1 MSFNLDHYKQTATA
15 VRVDDVDFDDFRDKP
30 LSAEAIRVL
39 HYMTDVETHTV
50 CYLRDLLVTPSHQNP
65 RITAFLTM
73 WNFEEFWHGDVIDRI
88 LDVHK
93 EINGLP
99 RHRSVR
105 VAQGFMGN
113 VVAPITQCLT
123 AAVLGEDF
131 IATHMTWGAVN
142 EWSAHAAYGRLIEL
156 EQHATLTKILQRI
169 QQQESRHLAF
179 YMSEA
184 RERLE
189 RSRKAQRITRF
200 ALRRFW
206 APVGSTITPKS
217 ETRFVLNHLLGGE
230 GGNKMVKMLDSKV
243 DKLPGQEGLS
253 LVTKAVRAF
262 GVRVATA

>member
-1 MSFNLDHYKQTATA
+1 MSFNLDHYKHTAKA
-15 VRVDDVDFDDFRDKP
+15 VQVDDIDFDDFRDQP
-30 LSAEAIRVL
+30 LSADALRCL

-65 RITAFLTM
+65 RITTFLTM

-88 LDVHK
+88 LAVHD

-99 RHRSVR
+99 RHESVR
-105 VAQGFMGN
+105 RAQGFAGN
-113 VVAPITQCLT
+113 VVAPITQCLA

-189 RSRKAQRITRF
+189 KSRRAQRITRF

-206 APVGSTITPKS
+206 APVGSTITPKA

-230 GGNKMVKMLDSKV
+230 DGGKMVRMLDGKV
-243 DKLPGQEGLS
+243 DKLPGQEGLD
-253 LVTKAVRAF
+253 LVSKAMASF

>member
-1 MSFNLDHYKQTATA
+1 MSFNLDHYKQTAKA
-15 VRVDDVDFDDFRDKP
+15 VEVDDIDFDDFRDKP
-30 LSAEAIRVL
+30 LSTEAIRCL
-39 HYMTDVETHTV
+39 HYMSDVETHTV

-73 WNFEEFWHGDVIDRI
+73 WNFEEYWHGDVIDRI
-88 LDVHK
+88 LAVHA
-93 EINGLP
+93 EVNGLP

-105 VAQGFMGN
+105 LAQGFRGN
-113 VVAPITQCLT
+113 VVAPISQCLT

-156 EQHATLTKILQRI
+156 EQHATLTTILQRI

-189 RSRKAQRITRF
+189 KSRKAQRITRF

-230 GGNKMVKMLDSKV
+230 GGNKMVQMLDSKV
-243 DKLPGQEGLS
+243 DKLPGQQGLS

>member
-1 MSFNLDHYKQTATA
+1 MSFNLDEYKHTAA
-15 VRVDDVDFDDFRDKP
+15 PVRVDDVDFDDFRDQP
-30 LSAEAIRVL
+30 LSDDALRCL

-88 LDVHK
+88 LAVHA
-93 EINGLP
+93 EANGLP

-105 VAQGFMGN
+105 LSQGFRGN
-113 VVAPITQCLT
+113 VIAPITQCLT

-156 EQHATLTKILQRI
+156 ERHATLTKILLRI
-169 QQQESRHLAF
+169 QHQESRHLAF
-179 YMSEA
+179 YMTEA

-189 RSRKAQRITRF
+189 VSRRAQRITRF
-200 ALRRFW
+200 ALRRYW
-206 APVGSTITPKS
+206 APVGSTITPKV

-230 GGNKMVKMLDSKV
+230 AGNKMVRMLDQKV
-243 DKLPGQEGLS
+243 DKLPGQQGLS
-253 LVTKAVRAF
+253 LVSKAVRTF
-262 GVRVATA
+262 GVEVAA

>member
-1 MSFNLDHYKQTATA
+1 MSFNLDTYKQEAA
-15 VRVDDVDFDDFRDKP
+15 PVRVDDIDLDDFRDQP
-30 LSAEAIRVL
+30 LSDEALRCL

-65 RITAFLTM
+65 RITTFLTM

-88 LDVHK
+88 LAVHA
-93 EINGLP
+93 EENGMP

-105 VAQGFMGN
+105 LAQGFRGN
-113 VVAPITQCLT
+113 VIAPITQCLA

-156 EQHATLTKILQRI
+156 ERHATLTKILQRI

-179 YMSEA
+179 YMTEA

-189 RSRKAQRITRF
+189 RSRRAQRITRF
-200 ALRRFW
+200 MLRRFW

-217 ETRFVLNHLLGGE
+217 ETSFVLGHLLGGE
-230 GGNKMVKMLDSKV
+230 AGGKMVRMLDQKV
-243 DKLPGQEGLS
+243 DKLPGLAGLD
-253 LVTKAVRAF
+253 LVSRGVANF
-262 GVRVATA
+262 GVQFA

>member
-1 MSFNLDHYKQTATA
+1 MSFDLDTYKHTATA
-15 VRVDDVDFDDFRDKP
+15 VRVDDIDFDDFRARP
-30 LSAEAIRVL
+30 LSPEALRCL

-50 CYLRDLLVTPSHQNP
+50 CYLRDLLVTPSHQDP
-65 RITAFLTM
+65 HITTFLTM

-88 LDVHK
+88 LRVH
-93 EINGLP
+93 EEENGLP

-105 VAQGFMGN
+105 VAQGFRGN

-142 EWSAHAAYGRLIEL
+142 EWSAHAAYGRLIEI
-156 EQHATLTKILQRI
+156 EQHPTLTTVLQRI

-184 RERLE
+184 RERLA
-189 RSRKAQRITRF
+189 RSRRAQKITRF
-200 ALRRFW
+200 ALRKFW
-206 APVGSTITPKS
+206 APVGSTITPRA
-217 ETRFVLNHLLGGE
+217 ETQFVLGHLLGGE
-230 GGNKMVKMLDSKV
+230 GGNRMVRMLDTKV

-253 LVTKAVRAF
+253 LVSRAVAGF
-262 GVRVATA
+262 GVAVA

>member
-1 MSFNLDHYKQTATA
+1 MSFNLDTYKREARA
-15 VRVDDVDFDDFRDKP
+15 VTVDDIDFDDFRDQP
-30 LSAEAIRVL
+30 LSPAALRSL

-65 RITAFLTM
+65 RITTFLTM
-73 WNFEEFWHGDVIDRI
+73 WNFEEFWHGDVIDRV
-88 LDVHK
+88 LAVHD

-99 RHRSVR
+99 RHKSVR
-105 VAQGFMGN
+105 VAQGFSGN
-113 VVAPITQCLT
+113 VLAPITQCLA
-123 AAVLGEDF
+123 AAVIGEDF

-179 YMSEA
+179 YMTEA

-189 RSRKAQRITRF
+189 RSRRAQRITRF
-200 ALRRFW
+200 ALKRFW
-206 APVGSTITPKS
+206 APVGSTITPKA
-217 ETRFVLNHLLGGE
+217 ETQFILGHLFQGE
-230 GGNKMVKMLDSKV
+230 AGKRMVRMLDQKV

-253 LVTKAVRAF
+253 LVSKSVAKF
-262 GVRVATA
+262 GVSVA

>member
-1 MSFNLDHYKQTATA
+1 MSFDLDTYKREAAA
-15 VRVDDVDFDDFRDKP
+15 VRVDDIDFDDFRDQP
-30 LSAEAIRVL
+30 LSPEALRVL

-88 LDVHK
+88 LAIHT
-93 EINGLP
+93 EENGLP

-113 VVAPITQCLT
+113 VVAPISQCLT

-142 EWSAHAAYGRLIEL
+142 EWSAHAAYGRLIEI
-156 EQHATLTKILQRI
+156 ERHATLTKILQRI
-169 QQQESRHLAF
+169 QHQESRHLAF
-179 YMSEA
+179 YMTEA

-189 RSRKAQRITRF
+189 RSRRAQRITRF
-200 ALRRFW
+200 ALKRFW
-206 APVGSTITPKS
+206 GPVGSTITPKD
-217 ETRFVLNHLLGGE
+217 ETRFVLKHLLGGTD
-230 GGNKMVKMLDSKV
+230 GTKMVRMLDGKV
-243 DKLPGQEGLS
+243 DKLPGQQGLS
-253 LVTKAVRAF
+253 LVSKAVAGY
-262 GVRVATA
+262 GVVPA

>member
-1 MSFNLDHYKQTATA
+1 MSFNLDTYKREAKA
-15 VRVDDVDFDDFRDKP
+15 VIVDDIDFDDFRDQP
-30 LSAEAIRVL
+30 LSPEALRCL

-65 RITAFLTM
+65 RITTFLTM
-73 WNFEEFWHGDVIDRI
+73 WNFEEFWHGDVIDRV
-88 LDVHK
+88 LAVHD

-99 RHRSVR
+99 RHESVR
-105 VAQGFMGN
+105 VNQGFSGN
-113 VVAPITQCLT
+113 VLAPITQCLA
-123 AAVLGEDF
+123 AAVIGEDF

-179 YMSEA
+179 YMTEA

-189 RSRKAQRITRF
+189 RSRRAQRITRF
-200 ALRRFW
+200 ALKRFW
-206 APVGSTITPKS
+206 APVGSTITTKA
-217 ETRFVLNHLLGGE
+217 ETQFILRYLFQGGA
-230 GGNKMVKMLDSKV
+230 GSRMVRMLDQKV

-253 LVTKAVRAF
+253 LVSKSVAKF
-262 GVRVATA
+262 GVSVA

>member
-1 MSFNLDHYKQTATA
+1 MSFNLDTYKQEAA
-15 VRVDDVDFDDFRDKP
+15 SVQVDDIDFDDFRDQP
-30 LSAEAIRVL
+30 LSAEALRCL

-88 LDVHK
+88 LAVHA
-93 EINGLP
+93 EENGLP

-105 VAQGFMGN
+105 IAQGFRGN
-113 VVAPITQCLT
+113 VIAPITQCLT

-131 IATHMTWGAVN
+131 VATHMTWGAVN

-156 EQHATLTKILQRI
+156 ERHATLTKILQRI

-179 YMSEA
+179 YMTEA

-189 RSRKAQRITRF
+189 RSRRAQHITRF
-200 ALRRFW
+200 MLRRFW
-206 APVGSTITPKS
+206 APVGSTITPRA
-217 ETRFVLNHLLGGE
+217 ETSFVLGHLLGGE
-230 GGNKMVKMLDSKV
+230 GGGKMVRMLDQKV
-243 DKLPGQEGLS
+243 DKLPGLAGLN
-253 LVTKAVRAF
+253 LIAKGVANF
-262 GVRVATA
+262 GVRFA